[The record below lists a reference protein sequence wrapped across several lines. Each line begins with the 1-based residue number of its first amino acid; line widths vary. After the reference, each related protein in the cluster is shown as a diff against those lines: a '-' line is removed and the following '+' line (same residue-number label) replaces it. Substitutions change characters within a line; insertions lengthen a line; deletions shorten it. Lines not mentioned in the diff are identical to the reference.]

1 MKLLDVVNAPWAIL
15 PDRLFEIQAVY
26 ATHLRGDKIDLK
38 GLEERLGEPLNSV
51 HEEIEII
58 GGVAVIP
65 IHGVIGKRMNLFS
78 KISGGASTELVKR
91 DIQIALDDGAVAS
104 IVLDIDSPGGSVDGI
119 QELARFIFNARSE
132 KPIVA
137 LANGM
142 MASAA
147 YWIGAAAHEI
157 HISDGTAMV
166 GSIGVVAGHVDVSKA
181 HEMMGIKA
189 TEIVAGRFKRITS
202 ELAPLSESGRAEI
215 QEHVDFIY
223 SVFVKDVAAFRGVPV
238 ETVLENMADGRI
250 FIGTQAVD
258 AGLVD
263 GVATRDQ
270 LIAELAGGLDLI
282 AGSDQREAS
291 THKQI
296 ALMKRDLESYTM
308 NTFKAADLNLAFLAE
323 HCPEVVA
330 GIEKTA
336 IDGARDTLLKEGN
349 ETGHTLG
356 HAEGLA
362 AGVTQ
367 ETQRIKAVEDSL
379 IPGHEALIQ
388 TLKFDGKTTGPEAAV
403 QVIQAEQAGGRKAL
417 STLESD
423 APKPLPTSEIDAGAS
438 DEQNYSALPIEER
451 CKKEWD
457 AKKSIR
463 DEYVAFENY
472 LSFEKNTGS
481 IRIKS
486 AA

>member
-1 MKLLDVVNAPWAIL
+1 
-15 PDRLFEIQAVY
+15 
-26 ATHLRGDKIDLK
+26 
-38 GLEERLGEPLNSV
+38 
-51 HEEIEII
+51 
-58 GGVAVIP
+58 
-65 IHGVIGKRMNLFS
+65 
-78 KISGGASTELVKR
+78 
-91 DIQIALDDGAVAS
+91 
-104 IVLDIDSPGGSVDGI
+104 
-119 QELARFIFNARSE
+119 
-132 KPIVA
+132 
-137 LANGM
+137 
-142 MASAA
+142 
-147 YWIGAAAHEI
+147 
-157 HISDGTAMV
+157 
-166 GSIGVVAGHVDVSKA
+166 
-181 HEMMGIKA
+181 
-189 TEIVAGRFKRITS
+189 
-202 ELAPLSESGRAEI
+202 
-215 QEHVDFIY
+215 
-223 SVFVKDVAAFRGVPV
+223 
-238 ETVLENMADGRI
+238 
-250 FIGTQAVD
+250 
-258 AGLVD
+258 
-263 GVATRDQ
+263 
-270 LIAELAGGLDLI
+270 
-282 AGSDQREAS
+282 
-291 THKQI
+291 
-296 ALMKRDLESYTM
+296 M